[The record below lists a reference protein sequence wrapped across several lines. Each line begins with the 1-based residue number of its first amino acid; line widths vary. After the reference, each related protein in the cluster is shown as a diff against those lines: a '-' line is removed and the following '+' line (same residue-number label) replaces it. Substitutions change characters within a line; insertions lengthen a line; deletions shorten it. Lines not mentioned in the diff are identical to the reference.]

1 MGMIETTSNV
11 LQLTDSIQMPRDV
24 AALTAD
30 LVLAAAAS
38 NDGSVVRGEDMLS
51 VLTRKLE
58 ATGVL
63 TSGTADPVFADESA
77 LFYYQTTS
85 ETLFIRQ
92 TSAYAELST
101 GGASTPQVPSDW
113 AATEGVAE
121 ILNKPEVPQTVE
133 IGRSGI
139 TYSTNPARLQA
150 VGNYAYGDFTVDS
163 GLREF
168 VTRYGGHLFIE
179 AYAQLALQASVA
191 LPTDV
196 TFRFEVLMTSGSQLT
211 QRILNTITLRSSNR
225 VVNDTV
231 RIAGN
236 LPDGITRV
244 RLSVEVIANG
254 GTDIGGVNFFRAQI
268 RPDTNADEISVNRG
282 DLGNNIANDAVL
294 VTADD
299 VFSQIDELPLQTA
312 DTYDIVWPSA
322 PNGIDDNAEW
332 VTRELPIERLL
343 RIRNA
348 RAQQTFIAKIRYN
361 SAYISGSRVTPPPET
376 VNFEHRVWGELPEGL
391 SQAQLQARSYLT
403 TEAFTGQTDSASTRT
418 TEVLIPAGAESI
430 TVGFKSASG
439 QDDAKLAI
447 TDYHVELERGI
458 DASGFTTAGR
468 ILNANVRSFQSL
480 AKRIYDWIPNGENIA
495 IAAAGFA
502 GVLADTDNT
511 AQKVAQKV
519 NDLVIPANA
528 LGVPVDAADFSDPLT
543 FPGGLK
549 ANLGFTGVPVTPA
562 NVQEAL
568 DKADILFQLLDNPF
582 IANQSLDRLVAT
594 VAHYDFP
601 VTSGS
606 PVRTNP
612 IDIPRELRDLGV
624 PIAVRIRIRVSAIDT
639 AFRGNLS
646 IVHGTSFS
654 RFGDTQPANG
664 GGTTSVAAGDFITF
678 QRIIPAA
685 NVPDTVRL
693 QFDRT
698 SSSGEA
704 TFHRGVAYLVDSS
717 GVADGS
723 TGQSA
728 TFTAQDIWVAGG
740 TANSR
745 LTGNAIQT
753 LLGSFR
759 FEDFDVLQL
768 CYDNGSAAGM
778 MMPQYLTAESFLTT
792 ADYGTIDFTDTLGYL
807 LKPIGTVT
815 NQFQFGWGN
824 QGIRRIIGINGA

>member
-1 MGMIETTSNV
+1 MAIETTADF
-11 LQLTDSIQMPRDV
+11 LQLTDTIMMPRDV

-30 LVLAAAAS
+30 MILAAAAS
-38 NDGSVVRGEDMLS
+38 NDGSVVRGDDVLA

-58 ATGVL
+58 TGGVL
-63 TSGTADPVFADESA
+63 ASGDADPVFADESA

-92 TSAYAELST
+92 TSAYAELSSS
-101 GGASTPQVPSDW
+101 ASTPQVPSNW

-133 IGRSGI
+133 LETGDI
-139 TYSTNPARLQA
+139 TYSTNPARLQN
-150 VGNYAYGDFTVDS
+150 VGNYAYGDFTIDS
-163 GLREF
+163 GLRQF

-179 AYAQLALQASVA
+179 AYAQLFLQASVA

-196 TFRFEVLMTSGSQLT
+196 TFRYEVLTTSGSQLT
-211 QRILNTITLRSSNR
+211 QRILNTLTLRSSNR
-225 VVNDTV
+225 VVNGTV

-236 LPDGITRV
+236 LPAGTTDV
-244 RLSVEVIANG
+244 RLSVEVIANSG
-254 GTDIGGVNFFRAQI
+254 IDIGGVNFFRAQI
-268 RPDTNADEISVNRG
+268 RPDTNADEIIVNRG

-299 VFSQIDELPLQTA
+299 AFSQIDELPLQVS
-312 DTYDIVWPSA
+312 DTYDIAWPSA

-332 VTRELPIERLL
+332 VIRELPIERLL

-418 TEVLIPAGAESI
+418 TEVVIPAGAESI

-458 DASGFTTAGR
+458 DASAFTSAGR
-468 ILNANVRSFQSL
+468 ILNANVRSYQSL
-480 AKRIYDWIPNGENIA
+480 AQRIYDWIPNGNNIA
-495 IAAAGFA
+495 IAATAFA

-519 NDLVIPANA
+519 NDLVIPAED
-528 LGVPVDAADFSDPLT
+528 VPVDAADFSDPLQ

-582 IANQSLDRLVAT
+582 IANQTLDRQVAS

-612 IDIPRELRDLGV
+612 IDIPQELRDLGV
-624 PIAVRIRIRVSAIDT
+624 PIAIRIRSRVSAIDT

-646 IVHGTSFS
+646 VVHGTSFS

-685 NVPDTVRL
+685 NVPNTVRL

-717 GVADGS
+717 GAVDGS

-728 TFTAQDIWVAGG
+728 TFTEQDIWVAGG

-778 MMPQYLTAESFLTT
+778 MMPQYFTAESFLTT
-792 ADYGTIDFTDTLGYL
+792 ADYGTIDFTDRIGYL

-824 QGIRRIIGINGA
+824 QGIRRIIGINAA

>member
-1 MGMIETTSNV
+1 MAIETTADF
-11 LQLTDSIQMPRDV
+11 LQLTDTIMMPRDV

-30 LVLAAAAS
+30 MILAAAAS
-38 NDGSVVRGEDMLS
+38 NDGSVVRGDDVLA

-58 ATGVL
+58 TGGVL
-63 TSGTADPVFADESA
+63 ASGDADPVFADESA

-92 TSAYAELST
+92 TSAYAELSSS
-101 GGASTPQVPSDW
+101 ASTPQVPSNW

-133 IGRSGI
+133 LETGDI
-139 TYSTNPARLQA
+139 TYSTNPARLQN
-150 VGNYAYGDFTVDS
+150 VGNYAYGDFTIDS
-163 GLREF
+163 GLRQF

-179 AYAQLALQASVA
+179 AYAQLFLQASVA

-196 TFRFEVLMTSGSQLT
+196 TFRYEVLTTSGSQLT
-211 QRILNTITLRSSNR
+211 QRILNTLTLRSSNR
-225 VVNDTV
+225 VVNGTV

-236 LPDGITRV
+236 LPAGTTDV
-244 RLSVEVIANG
+244 RLSVEVIANSG
-254 GTDIGGVNFFRAQI
+254 IDIGGVNFFRAQI
-268 RPDTNADEISVNRG
+268 RPDTNADEIIVNRG

-299 VFSQIDELPLQTA
+299 AFSQIDELPLQVS
-312 DTYDIVWPSA
+312 DTYDIAWPSA

-332 VTRELPIERLL
+332 VIRELPIERLL

-418 TEVLIPAGAESI
+418 TEVVIPAGAESI

-458 DASGFTTAGR
+458 DASAFTSAGR
-468 ILNANVRSFQSL
+468 ILNANVRSYQSL
-480 AKRIYDWIPNGENIA
+480 AQRIYDWIPNGNNIA
-495 IAAAGFA
+495 IAAATFA

-519 NDLVIPANA
+519 NDLVIPAED
-528 LGVPVDAADFSDPLT
+528 VPVDAADFSDPLQ

-582 IANQSLDRLVAT
+582 IANQTLDRQVAS

-612 IDIPRELRDLGV
+612 IDIPQELRDLGV
-624 PIAVRIRIRVSAIDT
+624 PIAIRIRSRVSAIDT

-646 IVHGTSFS
+646 VVHGTSFS

-685 NVPDTVRL
+685 NVPNTVRL

-717 GVADGS
+717 GAVDGS

-778 MMPQYLTAESFLTT
+778 MMPQYFTAESFLTT
-792 ADYGTIDFTDTLGYL
+792 ADYGTIDFTDRIGYL

-824 QGIRRIIGINGA
+824 QGIRRIIGINAA